1 MKEKMWMVRAGRD
14 AALVQEFEEKGYVGV
29 GWMEIGD
36 LSRIASKSELEKL
49 HRETYKDHKPGKE
62 RLDRGMLVR
71 FRFEMKIGDEVL
83 TYNPEFRQYLV
94 GEIKSDYKYIPNSP
108 GNYNHIR
115 DVDWKGKVNRDDLSV
130 ETRNMVGAIMTLF
143 LLSENAR
150 EEFNALLSG
159 KKPSATKEE
168 TSGKEAELDELRK
181 DVTEKSFEFIKDRI
195 QKLDWEEMQKL
206 VAGILRS
213 MGYKTRI
220 STSGPDRGTDVVAS
234 PDGLGLE
241 QPRIRVEVKHR
252 TEVIGAP
259 LLRSFLGGLRQNDRG
274 LYVSTGGFT
283 KEARYEAERANVP
296 VTLIDIDDLADLLIS
311 NYDNADTETK
321 ALLPM
326 RKIYWPA

>member
-1 MKEKMWMVRAGRD
+1 MKEKIWMVRAGRS

-29 GWMEIGD
+29 GWTEIGD
-36 LSRIASKSELEKL
+36 LSSITSRSELEKI

-62 RLDRGMLVR
+62 RLDRGMLLR
-71 FRFEMKIGDEVL
+71 FRFEMKTGDYVL

-94 GEIKSDYKYIPNSP
+94 GEIKSDYKYSPNSP

-115 DVDWKGKVNRDDLSV
+115 DVEWKGKVNRDDLSV
-130 ETRNMVGAIMTLF
+130 ETRNTVGAIMTLF
-143 LLSENAR
+143 LLSEKAR
-150 EEFNALLSG
+150 DEFRELLSG
-159 KKPSATKEE
+159 KKPSVAKEE
-168 TSGKEAELDELRK
+168 TSEKEAELDELRK
-181 DVTEKSFEFIKDRI
+181 EVMGRSFEFIKDGI
-195 QKLDWEEMQKL
+195 QKLDWEEMQEL
-206 VAGILRS
+206 VAGILRA

-220 STSGPDRGTDVVAS
+220 SSSGADRGADVMAS

-252 TEVIGAP
+252 REVIGAP
-259 LLRSFLGGLRQNDRG
+259 MLRSFLGGLRQNDRG

-296 VTLIDIDDLADLLIS
+296 VTLIDIDDLANLLIS

-321 ALLPM
+321 AMLPM
-326 RKIYWPA
+326 KKIYWPA